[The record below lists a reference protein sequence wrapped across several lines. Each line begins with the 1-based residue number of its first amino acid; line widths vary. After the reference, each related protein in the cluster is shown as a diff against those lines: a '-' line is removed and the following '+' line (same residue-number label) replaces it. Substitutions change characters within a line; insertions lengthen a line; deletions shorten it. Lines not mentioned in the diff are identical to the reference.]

1 MKENSRAHIIASWVS
16 MVVVMTVLVGIG
28 YLYQNYR

>member
-16 MVVVMTVLVGIG
+16 MVVVMTILVGIG